1 MCKTTM
7 PLVAGPL
14 LFVLKTLISTD
25 LVFALD
31 LLSFRQKAL
40 KSILYS
46 DIAVCVNRGVPV
58 TAAIPIFC
66 MLIQQTDK
74 KNMI

>member
-1 MCKTTM
+1 M

-46 DIAVCVNRGVPV
+46 DIAVCVSRGVPV